1 MARLG
6 RNLDSAGALRAQ
18 RTAASRY
25 STRTPGVAAR
35 RARRHRLG
43 RYARLTL
50 EKLAPF
56 WDGALRVFSP
66 STVKNV
72 VRPLAPRSGFV
83 PEHFGLSSRA
93 TPLGNFAAMRARL
106 PRGPTYV
113 PSMRH
118 GAGLQSARSFSSG
131 PQGARLF
138 ETLVTNAP
146 LALRAVGCEVEDQWS
161 HKWTAQRAWSA
172 FAHSLNVHR
181 FGIELDGSLYAP
193 VKRTDVSDAKAFNAS
208 ALAAAPMYEDEPE
221 HTLTVS
227 ERDLERL
234 FPVAPSKRMRRRV
247 VTTLY
252 VPLEPDIPPW
262 YDGPG
267 GRAADVS
274 GRILDPEVRE
284 RLRVIHEAYC
294 AHKRRIVRLEWLL
307 REQHLWPN
315 HLNVDTLLSEA
326 DPSHPLALQ
335 IEFDGWTKARVCDL
349 LQRRLGSY
357 DWCTL
362 FEEDYLTDTDVADA
376 DEARSVAP
384 DTALQRVASGALRA

>member
-1 MARLG
+1 M
-6 RNLDSAGALRAQ
+6 
-18 RTAASRY
+18 
-25 STRTPGVAAR
+25 AAR
-35 RARRHRLG
+35 RGRRHRLG

-66 STVKNV
+66 SSVKNGM
-72 VRPLAPRSGFV
+72 RPASPRSGFV

-106 PRGPTYV
+106 PHGPAYV

-181 FGIELDGSLYAP
+181 FGIELDGSLYTP
-193 VKRTDVSDAKAFNAS
+193 VKRADVAQAKALEKS
-208 ALAAAPMYEDEPE
+208 AATAAAYEDETKN
-221 HTLTVS
+221 TLTVS
-227 ERDLERL
+227 QYDLEHL
-234 FPVAPSKRMRRRV
+234 FPVAPSKQMRRRV

-262 YDGPG
+262 PNGPAW
-267 GRAADVS
+267 RAVDVS

-284 RLRVIHEAYC
+284 RLCLIHEAYC
-294 AHKRRIVRLEWLL
+294 DHKRRIVRLEWLL
-307 REQHLWPN
+307 REHHLWPT
-315 HLNVDTLLSEA
+315 HLNVDALLSEA
-326 DPSHPLALQ
+326 EPSHPLALQ

-362 FEEDYLTDTDVADA
+362 FEEDYLTKPIDA
-376 DEARSVAP
+376 RASEA
-384 DTALQRVASGALRA
+384 QQVASDSEFQYVAAEPLHT